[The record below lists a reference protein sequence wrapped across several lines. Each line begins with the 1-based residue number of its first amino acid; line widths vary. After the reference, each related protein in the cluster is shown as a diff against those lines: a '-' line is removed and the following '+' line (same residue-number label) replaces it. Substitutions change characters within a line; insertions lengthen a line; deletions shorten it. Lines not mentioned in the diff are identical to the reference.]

1 MFWRILAVEFASLF
15 ALVVAVLICSLP
27 LNDTFRCALKYLYS
41 FIVLTFLPLKREFT
55 DLASLLV
62 ESLLSKASLRPEI

>member
-15 ALVVAVLICSLP
+15 ALLVAVFICSLR

-41 FIVLTFLPLKREFT
+41 FIVLTFLPLKREFA
-55 DLASLLV
+55 DLAFFFLV
-62 ESLLSKASLRPEI
+62 SRVSFIQGQFET